1 MRMIILGAFMGAALA
16 TLVAGVTVKT
26 FEATLPL
33 CDDKRE
39 LTTILSTLEALNRI
53 EAIDGPK

>member
-1 MRMIILGAFMGAALA
+1 MNMILGAFMGAALA

-39 LTTILSTLEALNRI
+39 LTTILSTLESLNRI
-53 EAIDGPK
+53 EAIDAPK